1 MKNPIV
7 KIIEK
12 GVRLMNRA
20 ALLAVAN
27 FPASATVRMT
37 RDEKLLLDD
46 LCKYIEPSNL
56 ATRNGKVVYR
66 LAPLEEITLW
76 AMLETRRAEGSLERI
91 KAWTGDNY
99 EAYSIAEVVKL
110 DKFIREALKDA
121 DGLERMLFANVP
133 NTESALT
140 GAAEVKEAKNLLGI
154 VQTAADLFKCS
165 FEQAKQLNYTDAIIA
180 MSKKHDEVEKE
191 KKELKK
197 QQRRW

>member
-1 MKNPIV
+1 MRNPIV
-7 KIIEK
+7 KIIEN

-76 AMLETRRAEGSLERI
+76 AMLETRRAGGSLERI

-99 EAYSIAEVVKL
+99 EARSIAEVVKL

-121 DGLERMLFANVP
+121 DGLERMLFASVP

-197 QQRRW
+197 QQQRR

>member
-1 MKNPIV
+1 MRNPIV

-99 EAYSIAEVVKL
+99 EARSIAEVVKL

-197 QQRRW
+197 QQRR

>member
-1 MKNPIV
+1 MMRNPIV

-99 EAYSIAEVVKL
+99 EAHSIAEVVKL

-197 QQRRW
+197 QQRR

>member
-1 MKNPIV
+1 MRNPIV

-37 RDEKLLLDD
+37 RGEKLLLDD

-121 DGLERMLFANVP
+121 DGLERMLFASVP

-197 QQRRW
+197 QQRR

>member
-1 MKNPIV
+1 MMKNPIV

-99 EAYSIAEVVKL
+99 EARSIAEVVKL

-197 QQRRW
+197 QQRR

>member
-1 MKNPIV
+1 
-7 KIIEK
+7 
-12 GVRLMNRA
+12 MNRA

-91 KAWTGDNY
+91 KAWAGDNY
-99 EAYSIAEVVKL
+99 EAHSIAEVVKL

-165 FEQAKQLNYTDAIIA
+165 FEQAKQLNYTDVIIA

-197 QQRRW
+197 QQRR